1 MKLKGKVALITGG
14 GTGMGRAITLKFASE
29 GADVAINYSR
39 RVKEA
44 EKTAEVARKLG
55 VRAIAVPADVTRDAE
70 TRRLVEETVAT
81 LGRLDIL
88 VNNAGWT
95 QIVPHRE
102 LDKLTEDIL
111 ERTWAVNVK
120 GPLYVT
126 RAAIPHMLAAGGGSI
141 VNITSVSLYHGASSS
156 IIYAAS
162 KAALNTITKSLARA
176 FARDNIRVN
185 AVAPGLLETG
195 FTERPREVFEKSA
208 RQSPMGRIPT
218 VDDVANAVFYLAWEA
233 TGVTA
238 HTLIVDCGV
247 TSLQPI
253 DSCIST

>member
-1 MKLKGKVALITGG
+1 MTLKGKAVLITGG
-14 GTGMGRAITLKFASE
+14 GTGIGRAITLKFVSE

-39 RVKEA
+39 RAAAA
-44 EKTAEVARKLG
+44 EETAETARKLG
-55 VRAIAVPADVTRDAE
+55 VRALAVRADVTVGAE
-70 TRRLVEETVAT
+70 ARRLVEETVAA

-102 LDKLTEDIL
+102 LDKLTENIL

-141 VNITSVSLYHGASSS
+141 VNITSVSLYHGAASS
-156 IIYAAS
+156 IIYGAS

-185 AVAPGLLETG
+185 AVAPGQVETG
-195 FTERPREVFEKSA
+195 FTPRPREVFEKSA

-218 VDDVANAVFYLAWEA
+218 VDDVANAVFYLACEA

-238 HTLIVDCGV
+238 YTLIVDCGV
-247 TSLQPI
+247 TTLQPVV
-253 DSCIST
+253 

>member
-1 MKLKGKVALITGG
+1 MTLKGKAVLITGG
-14 GTGMGRAITLKFASE
+14 GTGIGRAITLKFASE

-39 RVKEA
+39 RAAAA
-44 EKTAEVARKLG
+44 EETAETARKMG
-55 VRAIAVPADVTRDAE
+55 VRAMAVPADVTRDAE
-70 TRRLVEETVAT
+70 ARRLVEETAT
-81 LGRLDIL
+81 ALGRLDIL

-126 RAAIPHMLAAGGGSI
+126 RAAIPHMLVSGGGSI
-141 VNITSVSLYHGASSS
+141 VNIASVSLYHGAGSS
-156 IIYAAS
+156 IIYGAS
-162 KAALNTITKSLARA
+162 KAALNTLTKSLARA
-176 FARDNIRVN
+176 FATDNIRVN
-185 AVAPGLLETG
+185 AVAPGLVETG
-195 FTERPREVFEKSA
+195 FTARPREVFEKSA

-218 VDDVANAVFYLAWEA
+218 VADVANAVFYLACEA

-247 TSLQPI
+247 TALHPVV
-253 DSCIST
+253 